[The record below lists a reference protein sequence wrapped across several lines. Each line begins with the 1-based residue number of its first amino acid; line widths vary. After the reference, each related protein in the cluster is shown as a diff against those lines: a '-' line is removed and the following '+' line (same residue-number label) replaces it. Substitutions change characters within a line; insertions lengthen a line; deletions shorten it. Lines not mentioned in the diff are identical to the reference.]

1 MKPLAMV
8 RPFVDGST
16 GTVTYVVSDID
27 TRHAAIIDPV
37 LNYEARSG
45 RTGSGSADRVLACV
59 HEHGLTVQW
68 ILETHIHADHLSG
81 AHYLKERI
89 GGKTAIS
96 EKVREVQAT
105 FKRFY
110 RLEPTFPADG
120 SQFDHLFRD
129 GDRFRIG
136 NIEASTLLVPGHTPA
151 DLAYL
156 IDDAAFVGD
165 TLFMPDLGSA
175 RSDFPGGDAQ
185 TLYRSIRRLLA
196 LPPETRV
203 FVGHDYPPHG
213 RRFQWETTVSEQRA
227 KNVHVRDGITE
238 QAFIALRQARD
249 ATLKVPDLM
258 LHAIQINMRAGRFPR
273 PEENGVSYLRLPLN
287 LL

>member
-1 MKPLAMV
+1 MKSLAMV

-16 GTVTYVVSDID
+16 GTMTYVVSDID

-45 RTGSGSADRVLACV
+45 RTGSSSADRVLACV

-110 RLEPTFPADG
+110 HLEPTFPADG

-249 ATLKVPDLM
+249 ATLEVPDLM